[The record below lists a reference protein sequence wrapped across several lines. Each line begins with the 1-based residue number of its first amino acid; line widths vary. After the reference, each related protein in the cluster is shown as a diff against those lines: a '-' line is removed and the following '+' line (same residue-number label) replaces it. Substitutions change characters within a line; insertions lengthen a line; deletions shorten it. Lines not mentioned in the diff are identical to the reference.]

1 MRTLTASLFA
11 VLLIASTLSPAAAQ
25 RAERTVS
32 DTVPLSET
40 GTLSVENH
48 DGSITV
54 TTWDRAEVSFE
65 ARVTHSEQ
73 QGIDNTEIR
82 VDASSNR
89 VSIVTD
95 FEDVESSSRFFGM
108 VESREAP
115 DVDYTIRMPAGASL
129 EIDDHESEISVEGL
143 TGSAD
148 IDTHDGP
155 IEVRNHGGD
164 LVIDSHDGDLW
175 LESIA
180 GAVEIDTH
188 DSSITA
194 RGLQGG
200 VTIDAHD
207 GDIDLEF
214 AAVTGDIRIDSHDA
228 VARLT
233 LPADAGFDIA
243 TNMGDDADLDIQPS
257 MSDVSIDENRIQG
270 SVNGGGPSIR
280 VSSHDG
286 RLSIRTQ

>member
-1 MRTLTASLFA
+1 MRTLTVFFFAALLLAS
-11 VLLIASTLSPAAAQ
+11 SLSPATAQ

-40 GTLSVENH
+40 GTVSIDNH
-48 DGSITV
+48 DGAITI
-54 TTWDRAEVSFE
+54 TPWDRAEVSFE

-73 QGIDNTEIR
+73 QGVDNTQIR
-82 VDASSNR
+82 VDRSSNR

-108 VESREAP
+108 VQNREAP
-115 DVDYTIRMPAGASL
+115 DVDYTIRIPTGASL
-129 EIDDHESEISVEGL
+129 EIDDHESEISVDGL
-143 TGSAD
+143 AGDVA
-148 IDTHDGP
+148 IDTHDGR
-155 IEVRNHGGD
+155 IDVRNHGGD
-164 LVIDSHDGDLW
+164 LVIDSRDGDIL

-180 GAVEIDTH
+180 GSVEIDTH
-188 DSSITA
+188 DSPISA
-194 RGLQGG
+194 RGLRGG

-214 AAVTGDIRIDSHDA
+214 AAVTGEIRIDSHDA
-228 VARLT
+228 EARLT

-243 TNMGDDADLDIQPS
+243 TNMGDDADLDIEPS
-257 MSDVSIDENRIQG
+257 MSDVSIDDNRIRG
-270 SVNGGGPSIR
+270 SVNGGGPRIR